1 MSRERCLRKAK
12 KEPARGS
19 QSPREGASD
28 AYSSILKTLDSAEF
42 CF

>member
-1 MSRERCLRKAK
+1 MSREKCLRKAK
-12 KEPARGS
+12 KGPPRGS

-28 AYSSILKTLDSAEF
+28 AYASILKTLDSAEF